1 MFSKKLQ
8 KGSHIR
14 IVAPS
19 TSLGVITKEQRE
31 IAVKRLN
38 DLGLHV
44 SFSRNAE
51 EVTSFNSS
59 SIESRVEDIHEA
71 FLDSSV
77 DGILTTLGGFNSNQL
92 LSYIDFEIIK
102 NNPKVF
108 CGYSDITALS
118 AAIYEKTGLITYSGP
133 HFSTF
138 SMLKG
143 AEYTIEHFK
152 KCVMEDDVYSIS
164 PSTNWSDDQWYLD
177 QENRTFIENTG
188 WTVLQEGT
196 TEGEIFGGNL
206 CTLNLLQGTEFFPQ
220 MKKNF
225 ILFVEDDYMSIPET
239 FDRDLQSLL
248 HIPSV
253 KENIKGLVIG
263 RFQKKSNMTHD
274 MLTEIIRTKRELA
287 HLPVIAEVNFGHVS
301 PIFTFPFG
309 GTGTLQASKENLQ
322 LNILKH

>member
-14 IVAPS
+14 VIAPS
-19 TSLGVITKEQRE
+19 TSLGVITKDQRE

-59 SIESRVEDIHEA
+59 SIESRVEDIHDA

-77 DGILTTLGGFNSNQL
+77 DGILTTLGGFNCNQL

-118 AAIYEKTGLITYSGP
+118 AAIYEKTGLVTYSGP

-143 AEYTIEHFK
+143 VEYTIEHFQ
-152 KCVMEDDVYSIS
+152 KCVIENSEYTVS
-164 PSTNWSDDQWYLD
+164 PSSVWSDDRWFLD
-177 QENRTFIENTG
+177 QEHRTFIENTG

-196 TEGEIFGGNL
+196 AEGKIFGGNL
-206 CTLNLLQGTEFFPQ
+206 CTLNLLQGTDFFPQ
-220 MKKNF
+220 IKEDF
-225 ILFVEDDYMSIPET
+225 ILFVEDDYMTIPET

-248 HIPSV
+248 HVPSV
-253 KENIKGLVIG
+253 KENIKGIVIG
-263 RFQKKSNMTHD
+263 RFQKKSNMTLE
-274 MLTEIIRTKRELA
+274 MLEEIIRTKRELA
-287 HLPVIAEVNFGHVS
+287 HLPVIAEVNIGHVS

-309 GTGTLQASKENLQ
+309 GTGTLLASKENLQ
-322 LNILKH
+322 LKIVKH